1 MANSGGPTRAE
12 GVYRRLRA
20 DILGGQLVP
29 GQRLKFP
36 ELSERY
42 QASVGATREALT
54 RLAADGFVTTRAHQG
69 YLVTP
74 LSHEDLA
81 ELTRAR
87 VELESLVLRLSVQ
100 EGDMRWEADAVA
112 AHHVLDRT
120 PLHDATGNPNPAW
133 SAAHTSF
140 HSALLAGCTNNRLLS
155 TATALRQEAELYV
168 QWSVSSV
175 VEADRDIR
183 AEHRDLLDAATSR
196 DAARAEELL
205 RDHIAHTAQ
214 LLISC
219 ASDEPNL
226 PGTTTGAR

>member
-1 MANSGGPTRAE
+1 
-12 GVYRRLRA
+12 
-20 DILGGQLVP
+20 
-29 GQRLKFP
+29 
-36 ELSERY
+36 
-42 QASVGATREALT
+42 
-54 RLAADGFVTTRAHQG
+54 
-69 YLVTP
+69 
-74 LSHEDLA
+74 
-81 ELTRAR
+81 
-87 VELESLVLRLSVQ
+87 
-100 EGDMRWEADAVA
+100 MRWEADAVA